1 MRYLVTGATGQLGRE
16 VAALLQRDAPEHQ
29 VLSPGRE
36 SFDLCDPAAV
46 SDWLAQAAPDVVVN
60 CAAWTAVDDAE
71 REAGAARRVN
81 TESPLAMASY
91 CEGSGASLLQVSTD
105 YVFSGSADVGYRE
118 WDPMDPT
125 SVYGQTKAEA
135 ETLIAAALPDRYAVV
150 RTAWLYG
157 KSRNNFPS
165 KVLSRLKVGEDVRV
179 VDDQTGSPS
188 WARDVA
194 ARIVAL
200 LRWWRL
206 NDGPIGT
213 VHAANSGIASWFEF
227 AQSLAVAGGFD
238 PARVAPISSSSLS
251 LAAPRPAHSQL
262 LDSRTSENFGL
273 PPMRGWQAALRA
285 ACPELV
291 PFWMEG

>member
-1 MRYLVTGATGQLGRE
+1 MRYLVTGGTGQLGRE
-16 VAALLQRDAPEHQ
+16 VAALLQRDAPEHE
-29 VLSPGRE
+29 VLSPGRDYL
-36 SFDLCDPAAV
+36 DLCDPAAV
-46 SDWLAQAAPDVVVN
+46 SERLNQAAPDVVVN

-71 REAGAARRVN
+71 CDASSARKVN

-91 CEGSGASLLQVSTD
+91 CAKAGASLLQVSTD
-105 YVFSGSADVGYRE
+105 YVFSGSAQFGYRE
-118 WDPMDPT
+118 WDPMDPA
-125 SVYGQTKAEA
+125 SVYGKTKAEA
-135 ETLIAAALPDRYAVV
+135 ETLIAEALPDRYAVV

-157 KSRNNFPS
+157 ESRNNFPC
-165 KVLSRLKVGEDVRV
+165 KVLSRLKAGEDVRV
-179 VDDQTGSPS
+179 VDDQTGSPTWS
-188 WARDVA
+188 RDVA

-213 VHAANSGIASWFEF
+213 VHAVNSGIASWFEF
-227 AQSLAVAGGFD
+227 AQSLAVTGGFD
-238 PARVAPISSSSLS
+238 PARVAPISTSSLS

-262 LDSRTSENFGL
+262 LDLRTSENFGL